1 MLILRT
7 TKQAQQGTGWGGWP
21 PAAYAAPFNSNSSG
35 ITDAHGGGRHKL
47 RILTNQMVT

>member
-21 PAAYAAPFNSNSSG
+21 PAAYAPFNSNSSG